1 MVRLAVRSS
10 VRLILRSANAE
21 LQPAGMHPR
30 PKRLMAAN
38 VISTIKSKVN
48 VSRKCVAIIFFVLI
62 GRPVRIEARPVDGE
76 TGGDVTDIHKCFLFE
91 K

>member
-10 VRLILRSANAE
+10 VGLILRSANAE

-38 VISTIKSKVN
+38 VISTIKSKVI

-76 TGGDVTDIHKCFLFE
+76 TGGDGHS
-91 K
+91 